1 MKDII
6 ELAKQAGLYVG
17 TNLSGVTLV
26 GAAKSN
32 GLLIHLTVDDLAS
45 FAALVRA
52 EDEALLRK
60 ALAQLEINRTNFRK
74 GPSKSICKMLAGG
87 NDDII
92 AALRERLGEKT

>member
-1 MKDII
+1 MNII

-45 FAALVRA
+45 FAHLVRA
-52 EDEALLRK
+52 AVLEEAAGVCRELDNEGNTDAYAAAAGFCAERIEALK
-60 ALAQLEINRTNFRK
+60 
-74 GPSKSICKMLAGG
+74 
-87 NDDII
+87 
-92 AALRERLGEKT
+92 EKT